1 MLSYLKEKRT
11 GLIFFF
17 LTSAV
22 WGIFIYLYRFP
33 FAAFL
38 YPFSISAALGLV
50 FLAFSFAAFRRK
62 AEALKSTSFPIVSPL
77 PAPETEAD
85 AEYQRLIADLTRE
98 TEKSLTEAE
107 EKRKDAEEYFTVWA
121 HQIKTPIASMRL
133 SLENEDGNLSRKLR
147 SDLNRTEQYVGMVL
161 TYLRLDRSAS
171 DYVFR
176 ETPLD
181 PLIRSAAKRFA
192 PDFISKKIG
201 FVFEPTGKS
210 VVTDEKWLSFVLE
223 QLLSNAVKYTKE
235 GTVTVSVTEPLTLSV
250 ADTGIGIAPEDLPRV
265 FEKGYTGHNGRTD
278 LSASGIGLY
287 LCRRVCEALG
297 VGIRAESEPGK
308 GTTVFLDLSKEHGR
322 YE

>member
-1 MLSYLKEKRT
+1 MLSFLKEKRSE
-11 GLIFFF
+11 LFFFF
-17 LTSAV
+17 LTAAV
-22 WGIFIYLYRFP
+22 WCTFILLYRLP

-38 YPFSISAALGLV
+38 YPFSVCAVLGMI
-50 FLAFSFAAFRRK
+50 FLAFSYAAFRKK
-62 AEALKSTSFPIVSPL
+62 ANALKSVTPPVVSPL
-77 PAPETEAD
+77 PQPETEAE
-85 AEYQRLIADLTRE
+85 AEYQRLIADLTWENENNLRI
-98 TEKSLTEAE
+98 AE
-107 EKRKDAEEYFTVWA
+107 EKRKDAENYFTVWA
-121 HQIKTPIASMRL
+121 HQIKTPLASMRL
-133 SLENEDGNLSRKLR
+133 SLEGEDGNLSRKLR

-181 PLIRSAAKRFA
+181 PLIRAEAKRFA
-192 PDFISKKIG
+192 PDFISKKIS

-210 VVTDEKWLSFVLE
+210 AVTDEKWLSFVLG

-235 GTVTVSVTEPLTLSV
+235 GTVSVSVTEPLILSV
-250 ADTGIGIAPEDLPRV
+250 SDTGIGIAPEDLPRI
-265 FEKGYTGHNGRTD
+265 FEKGYTGNNGRTD

-308 GTTVFLDLSKEHGR
+308 GTTVFLDLSKDHGR

>member
-1 MLSYLKEKRT
+1 MLSFLKEKKT
-11 GLIFFF
+11 GLLFFL

-22 WGIFIYLYRFP
+22 WGIFIFLYRLP

-38 YPFSISAALGLV
+38 YPFSLSAALGLV
-50 FLAFSFAAFRRK
+50 FLIFSNAAFRKKTETLRTV
-62 AEALKSTSFPIVSPL
+62 SPPIVSPL
-77 PAPETEAD
+77 PPPETEAEG
-85 AEYQRLIADLTRE
+85 EYQRLISDLTRE
-98 TEKSLTEAE
+98 NEKNLKEAE
-107 EKRKDAEEYFTVWA
+107 DKRKDAEDYFTVWA
-121 HQIKTPIASMRL
+121 HQIKTPLASMRL
-133 SLENEDGNLSRKLR
+133 SLENGEGSLSRKLR

-161 TYLRLDRSAS
+161 TYLRLDRTAS

-210 VVTDEKWLSFVLE
+210 AVTDEKWLSFVLE

-235 GTVTVSVTEPLTLSV
+235 GTVTVSVKEPLTLSV
-250 ADTGIGIAPEDLPRV
+250 SDTGIGIAPEDLPRI
-265 FEKGYTGHNGRTD
+265 FEKGYTGMNGRTD

-297 VGIRAESEPGK
+297 IGICAESEPGR
-308 GTTVFLDLSKEHGR
+308 GTTVFLDLSREHGR

>member
-1 MLSYLKEKRT
+1 MLSFLKEKRT
-11 GLIFFF
+11 GLVFFF

-22 WGIFIYLYRFP
+22 WGIFIFLYRLP
-33 FAAFL
+33 IAAFL
-38 YPFSISAALGLV
+38 YPFSVSAALGLV
-50 FLAFSFAAFRRK
+50 FLAFSCAAFRRK

-77 PAPETEAD
+77 PTPETEAEE
-85 AEYQRLIADLTRE
+85 EYQRLIADLTRE
-98 TEKSLTEAE
+98 NEKSLREAE

-133 SLENEDGNLSRKLR
+133 SLESEDGNLSRKLR

-210 VVTDEKWLSFVLE
+210 AVTNEKWLSFVLE

-235 GTVTVSVTEPLTLSV
+235 GMVTVSVTEPLTLSV

-265 FEKGYTGHNGRTD
+265 FEKGYTGRNGRTD

>member
-1 MLSYLKEKRT
+1 MISFLKEKRN

-17 LTSAV
+17 LSSAI
-22 WGIFIYLYRFP
+22 WGSFIFLYRLPFP
-33 FAAFL
+33 AFL
-38 YPFSISAALGLV
+38 YPFSVSAALGLI
-50 FLAFSFAAFRRK
+50 FLAFSYASFRK
-62 AEALKSTSFPIVSPL
+62 KSDALRIIAPPIVSPL
-77 PAPETEAD
+77 PAPETEAEE
-85 AEYQRLIADLTRE
+85 AYQRLISELIRE
-98 TEKSLTEAE
+98 NGWNRQEAE
-107 EKRKDAEEYFTVWA
+107 KKRKDAEDYFTVWA
-121 HQIKTPIASMRL
+121 HQIKTPLASMRL
-133 SLENEDGNLSRKLR
+133 SLENEEGNLSRKLR

-161 TYLRLDRSAS
+161 TYLRLDRSAN

-176 ETPLD
+176 DTPLD

-210 VVTDEKWLSFVLE
+210 AVTDEKWLSFVLE

-250 ADTGIGIAPEDLPRV
+250 ADTGIGIAPEDLPRI
-265 FEKGYTGHNGRTD
+265 FEKGYTGQNGRTD

-287 LCRRVCEALG
+287 LCRRICEALC

-308 GTTVFLDLSKEHGR
+308 GTTVFLDLSKEHDR

>member
-1 MLSYLKEKRT
+1 MLSFLKEKRT
-11 GLIFFF
+11 GFFFFF
-17 LTSAV
+17 LSSAV
-22 WGIFIYLYRFP
+22 WCAFILLYRLP

-38 YPFSISAALGLV
+38 YPFSICAALGLV
-50 FLAFSFAAFRRK
+50 LLAFSFAAFRK
-62 AEALKSTSFPIVSPL
+62 KTGALKKVSPPIVSPL
-77 PAPETEAD
+77 PPPETEAEK
-85 AEYQRLIADLTRE
+85 EYQRLIADLTRE
-98 TEKSLTEAE
+98 NEGNLKEAE
-107 EKRKDAEEYFTVWA
+107 EKRKDAEDYFTVWA
-121 HQIKTPIASMRL
+121 HQIKTPLASMRL

-147 SDLNRTEQYVGMVL
+147 SDLYRTEQYVGMVL

-181 PLIRSAAKRFA
+181 PLIRAEAKRFA

-210 VVTDEKWLSFVLE
+210 AVTDEKWLSFVLG

-250 ADTGIGIAPEDLPRV
+250 SDTGIGIAPEDLPRV

-297 VGIRAESEPGK
+297 IGIRAESEPGK
-308 GTTVFLDLSKEHGR
+308 GTTVYLDLSKEHGR